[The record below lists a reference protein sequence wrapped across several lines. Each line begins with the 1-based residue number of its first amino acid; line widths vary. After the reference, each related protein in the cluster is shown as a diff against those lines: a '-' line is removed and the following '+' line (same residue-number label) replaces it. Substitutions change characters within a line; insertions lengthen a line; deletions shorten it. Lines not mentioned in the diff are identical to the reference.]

1 MNKNKKII
9 IGILIVVSIIIIG
22 VVVAYKLIENSVTNR
37 EDFKFKVE
45 NIDSNPVNTVNY
57 DNNEEYVYGDV
68 FYAKIKKISTY
79 NSITT
84 ILVEGL
90 EVNDINHRGLFE
102 FSIKDGTKILWR
114 GTEIKL
120 SDLKEGQNIS
130 ITSIGVVEESSPAR
144 LTKVS
149 RVILLDDEL

>member
-1 MNKNKKII
+1 MNKIKKVII
-9 IGILIVVSIIIIG
+9 EILIAVLIVIGI
-22 VVVAYKLIENSVTNR
+22 VVAYKIIEKSVTNR
-37 EDFKFKVE
+37 ADFNFTVK
-45 NIDSNPVNTVNY
+45 NIDSNPVNTVN
-57 DNNEEYVYGDV
+57 NKEYVYGDV

-79 NSITT
+79 NNITT

-102 FSIKDGTKILWR
+102 FSIKDDTKILWR

-120 SDLKEGQNIS
+120 SDLKERQNIS
-130 ITSIGVVEESSPAR
+130 ITSIGVVEESYPAR

>member
-9 IGILIVVSIIIIG
+9 IGILIVVLIIIIG

-45 NIDSNPVNTVNY
+45 NIDSNPVNTVNH
-57 DNNEEYVYGDV
+57 DNNEKYGYGDV
-68 FYAKIKKISTY
+68 FYAEIKKISTY

-102 FSIKDGTKILWR
+102 FSIKDDTKILWR

-149 RVILLDDEL
+149 RVILLDDEV

>member
-1 MNKNKKII
+1 MSKKVI
-9 IGILIVVSIIIIG
+9 IGILIVVLIVIG
-22 VVVAYKLIENSVTNR
+22 VAVEYKVIEKSVTNR
-37 EDFKFKVE
+37 ENFKFNIE
-45 NIDSNPVNTVNY
+45 NIDSNPVNTVNH
-57 DNNEEYVYGDV
+57 DNNKEYVYGDV
-68 FYAKIKKISTY
+68 FYAKIKKVSTY

-102 FSIKDGTKILWR
+102 FSIKDDTELLWR

-120 SDLKEGQNIS
+120 SDLKEGQNVS
-130 ITSIGVVEESSPAR
+130 ITSIGSVLESSPAV
-144 LTKVS
+144 LTKVA

>member
-1 MNKNKKII
+1 MNKSKKVIIGFLIVII
-9 IGILIVVSIIIIG
+9 IVIG
-22 VVVAYKLIENSVTNR
+22 VVVAYKVIEKSVTNR
-37 EDFKFKVE
+37 AGFNFTVE
-45 NIDSNPVNTVNY
+45 NISSNPVDTINHDSNK
-57 DNNEEYVYGDV
+57 EYVYGDV

-79 NSITT
+79 NNITT

-102 FSIKDGTKILWR
+102 FSIKDDTELLWR

-130 ITSIGVVEESSPAR
+130 ITSTGLILESSPAG

-149 RVILLDDEL
+149 RIILLDDKL

>member
-1 MNKNKKII
+1 MNKIKKVI
-9 IGILIVVSIIIIG
+9 IGILIAVLIVIG
-22 VVVAYKLIENSVTNR
+22 IVVAYKIIEKSVTNR
-37 EDFKFKVE
+37 ADFNFTVE
-45 NIDSNPVNTVNY
+45 NIDSNPVNTVNH
-57 DNNEEYVYGDV
+57 DNNKEYVYGDV

-102 FSIKDGTKILWR
+102 FSVKDDTKILWR
-114 GTEIKL
+114 ETEIKL

-130 ITSIGVVEESSPAR
+130 ITSIGIVEESSPAR